1 MRTKKIIIL
10 SISSDI
16 AFKIA
21 EHFIKKKFKIIGT
34 YKTQSDNVEKL
45 KLLGV
50 KLYKLDLGNKK
61 KIDQVAKKISQF
73 SNNNWDYFISFA
85 GKLDPVE
92 KIIKSNSDVWEK
104 SIYVNS
110 LGQIR
115 FLKKILYNNSKK
127 RKILF
132 FSGSGTNGPKIDLSA
147 YTLSKILL
155 IKFVELLDS
164 EEKLLTTCILGPGF
178 IDTKI
183 HKIKTSPLSQE
194 RKKSIEKMIEFIT
207 WLFQQPKNVVS
218 GRNFSLNND
227 LWKNEKIKKLLLKDN
242 NIYKLRRFG
251 NETKIK

>member
-1 MRTKKIIIL
+1 MRTKKIIML

-115 FLKKILYNNSKK
+115 FLKKILY
-127 RKILF
+127 
-132 FSGSGTNGPKIDLSA
+132 FSGSGTNGPKIDLAA

>member
-1 MRTKKIIIL
+1 MKTKKIIIL
-10 SISSDI
+10 SVSSDI
-16 AFKIA
+16 AFKVA
-21 EHFIKKKFKIIGT
+21 EHFIKKKFEIIGT
-34 YKTQSDNVEKL
+34 YKTQSNKIKKL

-50 KLYKLDLGNKK
+50 KLYKLDLENKK
-61 KIDQVAKKISQF
+61 KIDQVTKKICKF
-73 SNNNWDYFISFA
+73 SNNKWDYFISFA

-92 KIIKSNSDVWEK
+92 KIIKSSSNIWEK
-104 SIYVNS
+104 SIYINS

-115 FLKKILYNNSKK
+115 FLKKILHKNNKK

-183 HKIKTSPLSQE
+183 HKTRIHPLSGD
-194 RKKSIEKMIEFIT
+194 RKKGITKVIEFII
-207 WLFQQPKNVVS
+207 WLFRQPKKVVS

-227 LWKNEKIKKLLLKDN
+227 LWKNEKIKKILLKDS

-251 NETKIK
+251 NEIKIK